1 MNDIKLIVTLLVF
14 AGIGGCTT
22 GSATVLTGWES
33 SPIDVV
39 AVTLYDEPPPNYEV
53 VGSVKAESIVFLFF
67 YEKKA
72 EERAFAELKKQA
84 ATIGANGVIGWEVGE
99 IVELDW
105 VHNSNTGTSSPHF
118 KKTVTVKGTAIY
130 VTTIRE

>member
-1 MNDIKLIVTLLVF
+1 MAF
-14 AGIGGCTT
+14 AFIGGCTT

-99 IVELDW
+99 IVELDFF
-105 VHNSNTGTSSPHF
+105 HNSITGKYSPQF
-118 KKTVTVKGTAIY
+118 TKTIRVTGTAIY
-130 VTTIRE
+130 VTSISRIE